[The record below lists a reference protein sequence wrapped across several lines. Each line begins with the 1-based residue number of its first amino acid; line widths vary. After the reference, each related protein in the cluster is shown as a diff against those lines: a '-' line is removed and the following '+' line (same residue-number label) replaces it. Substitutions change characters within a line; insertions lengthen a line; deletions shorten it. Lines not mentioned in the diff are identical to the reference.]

1 MRTPRFGPLPRNLP
15 NLITLA
21 RLLAVPLIIWLI
33 LSGRYQS
40 AFWLF
45 IAAGVSDA
53 IDGFLAKRFDMAT
66 PLGSYLDPIADKAL
80 VIGVYLTLGVAN
92 QVADWIV
99 ILVVFRDLLIL
110 GGVVLGQMLGIPPS
124 VRPIMISKLNTV
136 AQIGLAAVALGLLAF
151 PLDGRAIIDLLEI
164 LVAVTTVA
172 SGLTYLFRWISGTS
186 QSGGQGQ

>member
-1 MRTPRFGPLPRNLP
+1 MRTRRFGPLPRNLP
-15 NLITLA
+15 NLITVA
-21 RLLAVPLIIWLI
+21 RLLAVPLIVWLI
-33 LSGRYQS
+33 LSGRYNS

-45 IAAGVSDA
+45 VAAGVSDA
-53 IDGFLAKRFDMAT
+53 VDGFLAKRFDMAT

-80 VIGVYLTLGVAN
+80 LVGVYLTLGVAN

-110 GGVVLGQMLGIPPS
+110 GGVVLGQMLGVRPS
-124 VRPIMISKLNTV
+124 VQPILISKLNTV
-136 AQIGLAAVALGLLAF
+136 TQIVLAAVALGLLAF
-151 PLDGRAIIDLLEI
+151 PWDGRPIIDLLEI

-172 SGLTYLFRWISGTS
+172 SGLSYLYRWISGAS